1 MFQRL
6 ILKVS
11 NEQGINFGSTA
22 PAQKILPR
30 FKAEAGKAA
39 PPPPAWRVKWE
50 TGSTWDGTHKKSSEC
65 PIPACHGSCR
75 PCQD

>member
-11 NEQGINFGSTA
+11 NERGSNYGSTA
-22 PAQKILPR
+22 PAPEMLPR

-39 PPPPAWRVKWE
+39 PPPAAGRL
-50 TGSTWDGTHKKSSEC
+50 GIRDGTHKKSSEC

>member
-11 NEQGINFGSTA
+11 NEQGSNYGSTA

-39 PPPPAWRVKWE
+39 PPPAAGRLGVHGMAP
-50 TGSTWDGTHKKSSEC
+50 TKS
-65 PIPACHGSCR
+65 P
-75 PCQD
+75 

>member
-11 NEQGINFGSTA
+11 SEQGSNFGSTA

-30 FKAEAGKAA
+30 FKAEAGKAV
-39 PPPPAWRVKWE
+39 PPPAVWRVWIEDWE
-50 TGSTWDGTHKKSSEC
+50 
-65 PIPACHGSCR
+65 
-75 PCQD
+75 

>member
-11 NEQGINFGSTA
+11 NEQGSNYGSTA

-39 PPPPAWRVKWE
+39 PPPAAGRLGVHGMAP
-50 TGSTWDGTHKKSSEC
+50 TKSPHSV
-65 PIPACHGSCR
+65 PFQPVTVAVAHVRIS
-75 PCQD
+75 Q

>member
-11 NEQGINFGSTA
+11 NEQGSNYGSTA

-30 FKAEAGKAA
+30 FKAEARKVA
-39 PPPPAWRVKWE
+39 V
-50 TGSTWDGTHKKSSEC
+50 GTSYMIIIMYLNIIIMSYY
-65 PIPACHGSCR
+65 ILL
-75 PCQD
+75 

>member
-11 NEQGINFGSTA
+11 NEQGSNYGSTA

-30 FKAEAGKAA
+30 FKAEGKVA
-39 PPPPAWRVKWE
+39 PPPAAKE
-50 TGSTWDGTHKKSSEC
+50 SSEC
-65 PIPACHGSCR
+65 PIPACHMVAVDHVRIS
-75 PCQD
+75 Q